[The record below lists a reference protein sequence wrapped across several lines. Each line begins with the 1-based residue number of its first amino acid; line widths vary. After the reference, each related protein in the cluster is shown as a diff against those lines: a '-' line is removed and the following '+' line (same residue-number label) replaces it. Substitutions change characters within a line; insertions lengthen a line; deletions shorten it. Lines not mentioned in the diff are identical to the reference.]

1 MDAVRFVKEYL
12 RMCSQPW
19 DCEDCPLNKTDFCSE
34 PAKKRSQEEA
44 EEVVRLVE
52 TWSAA
57 HPRKTRQDVF
67 LEQWPKAYVKYGM
80 PTIRPCDLYAKYRKA
95 NGDCARH
102 GINCAQCCRAFWGQ
116 EVE

>member
-19 DCEDCPLNKTDFCSE
+19 DCEDCPLNKTDFCSA

-67 LEQWPKAYVKYGM
+67 LEQWPNAEIDCQGV
-80 PTIRPCDLYAKYRKA
+80 IAIDPCDIDKTARGKSGNCYHD
-95 NGDCARH
+95 DCDE
-102 GINCAQCCRAFWGQ
+102 CRLEFWTQ
-116 EVE
+116 EVK